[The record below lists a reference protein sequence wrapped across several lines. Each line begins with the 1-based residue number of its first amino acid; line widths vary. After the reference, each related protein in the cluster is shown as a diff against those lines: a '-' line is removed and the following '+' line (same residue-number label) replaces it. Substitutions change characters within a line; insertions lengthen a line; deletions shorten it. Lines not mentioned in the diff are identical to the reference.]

1 VSFAAREIRVFS
13 GAIIVESL
21 RVGSSLEDVPLLV
34 RTLTRFEVSGA
45 TADQPV
51 VWTILEFEVEDRYA
65 EPLAE
70 SLQAVLDPPGWYADF
85 HDEREVFV
93 VFPGRIFRYP
103 GGDEHGRA
111 EAQAHGRELG
121 IPEPQLDW
129 RE

>member
-1 VSFAAREIRVFS
+1 MFS
-13 GAIIVESL
+13 GAIIVESV

-34 RTLTRFEVSGA
+34 RKVTRFEVAGA
-45 TADQPV
+45 TVDQPA

-70 SLQAVLDPPGWYADF
+70 NLQAVLERPGWYADF

-93 VFPGRIFRYP
+93 VFPGRAFRYP
-103 GGDEHGRA
+103 RGDQQASTH
-111 EAQAHGRELG
+111 AHGRELS

-129 RE
+129 TD